1 MRIAEIYQSLQ
12 GEGLL
17 TGTPSVFIRAS
28 GCNLRCWF
36 CDTPYTSWQP
46 EGEDLSIDEI
56 MRQVGECRHSDERL
70 ASEAANGALDF
81 AAGAYAVL
89 TGGEPMLF
97 AEM

>member
-1 MRIAEIYQSLQ
+1 MRIAEIYSSRQ

-17 TGTPSVFIRAS
+17 TGTPSTFVRAS

-56 MRQVGECRHSDERL
+56 MRQVGDLRLSASDLRPPNSDEGL
-70 ASEAANGALDF
+70 ASEAANITH
-81 AAGAYAVL
+81 AA
-89 TGGEPMLF
+89 
-97 AEM
+97 